1 MKSFLTSALGLIIIC
16 AAIVGCF
23 RSCLGMNEEITTTAS
38 STAIEEFDFLSS
50 DPVELKVGEKVRSYF
65 RVEFDGDELP
75 LDNIVFVSSDES
87 VASIKFDSRAL
98 NSFVYYNIEAFSEGT
113 ATVHV
118 ETSDGLIKS
127 EKILVTVTEN
137 ATTLSSYTTENQEKD
152 GI

>member
-1 MKSFLTSALGLIIIC
+1 MKLESVKNRVLSIGKLLSVSSIIGTISTYVSAVLVYIGDHSGTGIDLWW
-16 AAIVGCF
+16 
-23 RSCLGMNEEITTTAS
+23 
-38 STAIEEFDFLSS
+38 LS
-50 DPVELKVGEKVRSYF
+50 
-65 RVEFDGDELP
+65 

-87 VASIKFDSRAL
+87 VASIKFDSLAL
-98 NSFVYYNIEAFSEGT
+98 KSFVYYNIEAFSEGS

-137 ATTLSSYTTENQEKD
+137 TTTFSSDTTENQEKD

>member
-1 MKSFLTSALGLIIIC
+1 MKSFLLSALGLIIIS

-23 RSCLGMNEEITTTAS
+23 RSCLGTNEEITTTTS

-50 DPVELKVGEKVRSYF
+50 DPVELKVGEKDRSYF
-65 RVEFDGDELP
+65 RVEFDSGELS

-87 VASIKFDSRAL
+87 VASIKFDSLAL
-98 NSFVYYNIEAFSEGT
+98 KSFVYYNIEAFSEGS

-127 EKILVTVTEN
+127 KKILVTVTEN
-137 ATTLSSYTTENQEKD
+137 TTTFSSDTTENQEKD